1 MIRLIDREFVR
12 ICSFAFPT
20 DSPLPQLSKSLPQT
34 LQRKMPSLEVDADDL
49 VTLRFHLRSRVACI
63 QTRDG
68 VVAWQVGERCKLQI
82 SYRQGSQQ
90 PHREPSPSERAVG
103 ISNWDAVSP
112 SSDGQME
119 TEGSRY
125 GEEQGEHSLGRSI
138 MASPVLEGEFD
149 SYPVVQN
156 GGPAHLHSQNG
167 SNGAIVDFVPQKT
180 EGNGSGDQARRG
192 YVRLE
197 LLDGESEE
205 PHTILSADTYSL
217 AVLGRFRLLTES
229 LAGWMRAEA
238 VVINS

>member
-1 MIRLIDREFVR
+1 
-12 ICSFAFPT
+12 
-20 DSPLPQLSKSLPQT
+20 
-34 LQRKMPSLEVDADDL
+34 
-49 VTLRFHLRSRVACI
+49 
-63 QTRDG
+63 
-68 VVAWQVGERCKLQI
+68 
-82 SYRQGSQQ
+82 
-90 PHREPSPSERAVG
+90 
-103 ISNWDAVSP
+103 
-112 SSDGQME
+112 ME

-125 GEEQGEHSLGRSI
+125 GEEQGEHSLGQSI
-138 MASPVLEGEFD
+138 MASPVLEGGFD

-167 SNGAIVDFVPQKT
+167 SNGANADFVPQKT

-197 LLDGESEE
+197 LLDGESEK
-205 PHTILSADTYSL
+205 PHTILSSDVYSL